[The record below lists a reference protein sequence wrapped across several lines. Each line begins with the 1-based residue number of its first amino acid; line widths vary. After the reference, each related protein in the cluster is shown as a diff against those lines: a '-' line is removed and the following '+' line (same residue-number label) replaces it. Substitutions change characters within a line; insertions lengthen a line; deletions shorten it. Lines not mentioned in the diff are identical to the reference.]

1 MKWLQISQRAS
12 LLSAGLQDRDAKVA
26 AAATKLAAQWLR
38 KQGKDANAL
47 LKALDVASYEEPAAL
62 TLRALLDADTAL
74 VGEGGAAPLV
84 AAAAAGW
91 RTLAPEPLLSLR
103 VHLQWLAAEPSR
115 QAALDDALPELP
127 DFCAALAEAAAAQGG
142 ETSGG
147 TRGSF
152 ALAQLLHAAPL
163 LDMSNEHGREAL
175 EGQLKRLLKS
185 LATSDDALAP
195 AMRALSAAR
204 RAADGDGERAA
215 FQRLVLELIG
225 EVEDPLE
232 AEVDEGI
239 DAEEAAAAERRERE
253 RMEAQGKLAAVH
265 AELADA
271 QEIDDLEKVEELTA
285 KAATMA
291 ASVAAME
298 AESAVGGEELHA
310 RTQRC
315 LQLAECLM
323 LQVRV
328 AAVTSLTSL
337 SSLTSLPHLPH
348 LPHLAPSPPSPPLTA
363 PPPPRRAAGGPP
375 HPEGPRAPGAQ
386 DPLPA
391 GVHQP
396 LAGDPRPR
404 RPLPGAL
411 LPQLGT
417 MRRASDTAPQRAPH
431 RSPP

>member
-1 MKWLQISQRAS
+1 MA
-12 LLSAGLQDRDAKVA
+12 DEAKVPIPPGVHPLFLTMSTQEKFA
-26 AAATKLAAQWLR
+26 CVEMKDCTSEKPYVYVTKKVFLDDIQFRGAISDFHPVKKQIEKYPDSEEEGLAIVWDENEDYGQNFYICLTVKA
-38 KQGKDANAL
+38 KDAVVE
-47 LKALDVASYEEPAAL
+47 KY
-62 TLRALLDADTAL
+62 
-74 VGEGGAAPLV
+74 
-84 AAAAAGW
+84 
-91 RTLAPEPLLSLR
+91 
-103 VHLQWLAAEPSR
+103 
-115 QAALDDALPELP
+115 
-127 DFCAALAEAAAAQGG
+127 AALAEAAAAQGG

-185 LATSDDALAP
+185 LATADDALAP
-195 AMRALSAAR
+195 AMRALSAAC

-328 AAVTSLTSL
+328 AAVTSLTSHA
-337 SSLTSLPHLPH
+337 SLTSAHR
-348 LPHLAPSPPSPPLTA
+348 PSPT
-363 PPPPRRAAGGPP
+363 PRRC
-375 HPEGPRAPGAQ
+375 
-386 DPLPA
+386 
-391 GVHQP
+391 
-396 LAGDPRPR
+396 
-404 RPLPGAL
+404 
-411 LPQLGT
+411 
-417 MRRASDTAPQRAPH
+417 RRAT
-431 RSPP
+431 SP